1 VFLVFLFS
9 FSFCSKDRIFF
20 SFITSAKVERKS
32 KNLPAMN
39 FIVVVAVLILIAVHA
54 GSGELQTLQ
63 DLELESSHPATGS
76 MVQHFRVSGAVA
88 YRISFD
94 SRTNISTEIYH
105 NTENEEIY
113 FNCLSFQIFSQSGL
127 HPTGNPCYSGDFP
140 SGIYQNITIYGSN
153 FTVNYQDYSSTL
165 GRAGSVSWGFKM
177 FIQPLSNR
185 TVQSNFQLESPHN
198 GAPMSYTVVVAV
210 PEATSYH
217 IEFDPQTDLSG
228 ARLTFYKTLLKSIT
242 WGGSSASNEG
252 FNVNASSFVVDYQSD
267 GNDSWGFRLFLTV
280 STMKNCVEKS
290 SSVLLFNSALNSY
303 YCSCAPGSAS
313 APTRY
318 SLLAYRYS
326 FTDGTG
332 SDSASSKSYNA
343 LKNGGALFPNGSLQ
357 GDSFSLIGQNF
368 GSISILSANFGTVEI
383 WLSSAPSSP
392 SNQTILTTR
401 DYSLQCINSVLTAKY
416 TKGDSS
422 SEFYFKP
429 IMPCPKLENTQITI
443 QQLYEK
449 SCQVYVD
456 GVYRFDFPVRHYS
469 QTQLLIGPNASH
481 VFVAFVID
489 EMRLYSYYNEISVA
503 DVDYQAGPNLL
514 PCIKC
519 QAGSYSNKTDASNCK
534 SCPSSTYSD
543 QAGAVQCTSCPAQS
557 DTDGSK
563 CFCNVG
569 YYMTHNSVGQT
580 QCQACGSGSTTSGY
594 GSTNKSQCIGLNVSF
609 SYAFILLF
617 FTLVLSLYYLVLG
630 RIHFL
635 SEERREYCL
644 NFITPITFDV
654 ISRIS
659 DVKKRKR
666 TTVKKSNRSWK
677 KMFKFW
683 GVCILALIL
692 LVLVAF
698 FSVIAT
704 IIRLAFSAM
713 ILFRAL
719 RLTKF
724 LHFTSALL
732 DSIKQW
738 FWCFNFIP
746 SMTYL
751 IQPIISVIDFL
762 CNLHIHFAYQ
772 LGIDCEGSRAPLNI
786 FLNLFILFIVTVII
800 ESDYQI
806 LISLTFPT
814 TQLAYFSWAFRYLPE
829 SFSITTTSIFL
840 CIFGHLQPLVTLLQ
854 YLLTLVT
861 VSDFAAYNGAHEYS
875 VTCGVLDFV
884 LAISASNIA
893 FFLALP
899 AIAVVARI
907 LYPGIPHIE
916 IETSDDDSPKCSG
929 RFFGLSRGA
938 AHYYEYYPTF
948 THDQIS
954 ETSSCFSERT
964 TFKEIQQPFFTAWDY
979 VTYPFKMLL
988 NLDVLILRFF
998 ERVFQA
1004 SSAFIARKTGL
1015 PPKKMISHQERML
1028 SRSHS
1033 RYSHSYR
1040 SASESGI
1047 EILDEAVS
1055 ENPHLNEEEA
1065 ERQSSLDSISRKR
1078 FDWSYHDSTNDI
1090 KSSNNISDQ
1099 SGPLCYELPTFY
1111 QLAKLIYLEYSYYPL
1126 ILFIVVL
1133 TVLYFVTFYYLVWGY
1148 AYHVTYG
1155 YPVFAL
1161 PPVGTIILVTLLG
1174 LGLSPSYRF
1183 FWYCVGWKY
1192 YNFMFLC
1199 VGWWNNR
1206 SFQHFQVS
1214 QRLEQ
1219 FLHKE
1224 KLQYYSLDGIAAI
1237 VIPRAILLQIVPIL
1251 TVIPIFARYIGNSP
1265 FKGFDGCH
1273 SYDPLYFSWDPWPIL
1288 LQEKDDIDDYDHGNE
1303 PETAMRRDVGESR
1316 KKEPRWMR
1324 NLTALHGLMIKWRVT
1339 KLTYNLFLFSN
1350 VLALVFLS
1358 SAHWNSKESFY
1369 VIAVTG
1375 IVFIHGMI
1383 KCIPLIVKLGK
1394 MADIRDEDIFFCFP
1408 RSFNYKTVS
1417 NTEEDADNEDNTEN
1431 NNSRTRR
1438 RRNSR
1443 NNSNCDD
1450 NEEEEEG
1457 ADSLTTPLVD
1467 DQL

>member
-1 VFLVFLFS
+1 
-9 FSFCSKDRIFF
+9 
-20 SFITSAKVERKS
+20 
-32 KNLPAMN
+32 MN
-39 FIVVVAVLILIAVHA
+39 FILFVVILLLMAVHA
-54 GSGELQTLQ
+54 DCRSLSQDDTGNLLALQE
-63 DLELESSHPATGS
+63 LELESSHPATES

-94 SRTNISTEIYH
+94 FRTNISTEIYH
-105 NTENEEIY
+105 NTENNEIY

-127 HPTGNPCYSGDFP
+127 HSTGNPCYSGDFA

-153 FTVNYQDYSSTL
+153 FTVNYQDYSSSL
-165 GRAGSVSWGFKM
+165 GSADSVSWGFKM

-185 TVQSNFQLESPHN
+185 TVQSIFQLESPHN
-198 GAPMSYTVVVAV
+198 GAPMSYTVVVAI

-217 IEFDPQTDLSG
+217 IEFDPQTDLG
-228 ARLTFYKTLLKSIT
+228 RARLTFYKTLLKSLT
-242 WGGSSASNEG
+242 WGSSSSSNGG
-252 FNVNASSFVVDYQSD
+252 FNVNASSFVVVYQSD
-267 GNDSWGFRLFLTV
+267 GSDFWGFRLLISV
-280 STMKNCVEKS
+280 STMKNCVENS
-290 SSVLLFNSALNSY
+290 NSVLLFNSALNSY
-303 YCSCAPGSAS
+303 DCSCTPGSAL
-313 APTRY
+313 APD
-318 SLLAYRYS
+318 SSSFHRYS
-326 FTDGTG
+326 FTDGNVR
-332 SDSASSKSYNA
+332 DSVTYTTYGNSYS
-343 LKNGGALFPNGSLQ
+343 LYNGGALFPNGSLQ
-357 GDSFSLIGQNF
+357 GDSFSLIGNGF
-368 GSISILSANFGTVEI
+368 RSVSIYNNVYFAAVEL
-383 WLSSAPSSP
+383 WLSSSSSSP
-392 SNQTILTTR
+392 VNQTILTTIDFSLQCVNSILMVKYYVG
-401 DYSLQCINSVLTAKY
+401 DYSLF
-416 TKGDSS
+416 SS
-422 SEFYFKP
+422 FQA
-429 IMPCPKLENTQITI
+429 IMPCPDLDNTQITV
-443 QQLYEK
+443 QQPYSTTTCELF
-449 SCQVYVD
+449 VN
-456 GVYRFDFPVRHYS
+456 GMYRFSFPVQSNYQS
-469 QTQLLIGPNASH
+469 QLRIGPGSH
-481 VFVAFVID
+481 DFVAFVID
-489 EMRLYSYYNEISVA
+489 ELRLYSSSKTVSVA
-503 DVDYQAGPNLL
+503 YLDYQAGPNLI
-514 PCIKC
+514 PCREC
-519 QAGSYSNKTDASNCK
+519 EPGSYSNKSEASYCQTCPESKYSDRPGATNCK
-534 SCPSSTYSD
+534 
-543 QAGAVQCTSCPAQS
+543 ACPAQTVYNS
-557 DTDGSK
+557 DRSGCK
-563 CFCNVG
+563 CG
-569 YYMTHNSVGQT
+569 YGYFMTHNSLGEM
-580 QCQACGSGSTTSGY
+580 QCKSCGSGSTTSSY

-617 FTLVLSLYYLVLG
+617 FTLALSLYYLVLG

-644 NFITPITFDV
+644 NFLTPITFGI
-654 ISRIS
+654 ISRIA
-659 DVKKRKR
+659 DVKKRKNKLIKNYR
-666 TTVKKSNRSWK
+666 RSWK
-677 KMFKFW
+677 RMFKFW
-683 GVCILALIL
+683 GVCILSVAL

-698 FSVIAT
+698 FSLIAT

-719 RLTKF
+719 RLSKF

-732 DSIKQW
+732 DSIKEW
-738 FWCFNFIP
+738 FFCLTFIP

-751 IQPIISVIDFL
+751 VQPIISAIDFL

-806 LISLTFPT
+806 LLSLTFPT
-814 TQLAYFSWAFRYLPE
+814 TELTYFSWAFRYLPK
-829 SFSITTTSIFL
+829 SFSITTLSIFL

-861 VSDFAAYNGAHEYS
+861 ISDFAAYNGVHEYS
-875 VTCGVLDFV
+875 VTCGNLDFV
-884 LAISASNIA
+884 LAISASNLA

-916 IETSDDDSPKCSG
+916 VESIDDDSPKCSG
-929 RFFGLSRGA
+929 RFYGLSRGA

-948 THDQIS
+948 THDN
-954 ETSSCFSERT
+954 ESSSFLPENT
-964 TFKEIQQPFFTAWDY
+964 TFKDVQQQPLITAWDY
-979 VTYPFKMLL
+979 ATYPFKMLL

-998 ERVFQA
+998 ERLFHA
-1004 SSAFIARKTGL
+1004 SSAFIALKTGL
-1015 PPKKMISHQERML
+1015 TFRKTTSNAQRTTAR
-1028 SRSHS
+1028 SRSG
-1033 RYSHSYR
+1033 YSHSYR

-1047 EILDEAVS
+1047 EILAEVMS
-1055 ENPHLNEEEA
+1055 EDPLLNEEKA
-1065 ERQSSLDSISRKR
+1065 ERQTSSLDSISRKR
-1078 FDWSYHDSTNDI
+1078 FDWSYRDSAHNIIDTDQNGGSNTNV
-1090 KSSNNISDQ
+1090 SDQ
-1099 SGPLCYELPTFY
+1099 SGRLCYELPTFY

-1126 ILFIVVL
+1126 VLFVMVL
-1133 TVLYFVTFYYLVWGY
+1133 TVLYFVTFYYLTWRYY
-1148 AYHVTYG
+1148 AHFTYT

-1214 QRLEQ
+1214 QRLDQ

-1224 KLQYYSLDGIAAI
+1224 KMQYYSLDGIAAI

-1251 TVIPIFARYIGNSP
+1251 TIIPIFAQYIGNSP

-1273 SYDPLYFSWDPWPIL
+1273 EYDPLYFSWDPWPIL
-1288 LQEKDDIDDYDHGNE
+1288 LQEKDAIDDYDHGNE
-1303 PETAMRRDVGESR
+1303 PETATSRDVGEGR
-1316 KKEPRWMR
+1316 KKEPRWTR
-1324 NLTALHGLMIKWRVT
+1324 NLTAFHGLMIRWRVT

-1375 IVFIHGMI
+1375 TVFLHGMI

-1408 RSFNYKTVS
+1408 HSFNYKTVN
-1417 NTEEDADNEDNTEN
+1417 NTENDADNDDNTDN
-1431 NNSRTRR
+1431 NNTSRTRR
-1438 RRNSR
+1438 RRNSG
-1443 NNSNCDD
+1443 NNTSWDD
-1450 NEEEEEG
+1450 NEEEEEEVE
-1457 ADSLTTPLVD
+1457 SLTIPLVD